1 MRGKR
6 EFSLIAFLGASLL
19 ILALSSCIPLDER
32 KQVSTVPV
40 GEALVQFFTLGNSV
54 WRQPGMV
61 SYHVVLQG
69 AEQAQ
74 ISVASAEGRSE
85 NLSLHKEDASQVTH
99 IKTDLSELVEALGGD
114 QKEYSA
120 CVFKVRVR
128 MVRTDG
134 SVFDKS
140 GCRSARGWSRGAS
153 RLARTIATAFVE
165 KQKTQS
171 NQMKPKTN
179 R

>member
-1 MRGKR
+1 MQV
-6 EFSLIAFLGASLL
+6 
-19 ILALSSCIPLDER
+19 LSSCIPLDER

-61 SYHVVLQG
+61 SYQVVLKG
-69 AEQAQ
+69 SDQAQ
-74 ISVASAEGRSE
+74 ISVSSAEGRSG
-85 NLSLHKEDASQVTH
+85 NLSLHKEDVAQMTH
-99 IKTDLSELVEALGGD
+99 LRTDLSELVEGLGGD

-120 CVFKVRVR
+120 CVFKVRIR
-128 MVRTDG
+128 MVRIDG

-153 RLARTIATAFVE
+153 RLARTIATTFVE
-165 KQKTQS
+165 KQKAQS
-171 NQMKPKTN
+171 NQMKPETN